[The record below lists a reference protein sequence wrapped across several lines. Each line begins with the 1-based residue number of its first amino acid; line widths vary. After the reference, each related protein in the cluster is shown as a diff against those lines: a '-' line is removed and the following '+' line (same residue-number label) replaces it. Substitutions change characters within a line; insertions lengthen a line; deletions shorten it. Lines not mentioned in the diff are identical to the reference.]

1 MNRTLRKS
9 LVAAVA
15 GGAMLAVPALAS
27 AAVTGAGSSFAATA
41 YTSWCQDSGL
51 CSYTSKGSSGGIN
64 DLING
69 VVDWAGSDAPLTP
82 DQAAALS
89 SKRGGAKPLYFP
101 TFIGAITVPTHIDGV
116 SKGINIDGKV
126 LADVFRGAI
135 TNWSDARIRSANRG
149 VTLPNAPITL
159 CVRSDGSG
167 TSYGFTSYLSKVNR
181 SFTSSIGASQ
191 TPNWPSSGVTVVK
204 GARNPG
210 VAACVKANRNS
221 IGYVDIS
228 DARDAGLTPFFS
240 KIGKSE
246 VVKVRQKNGRTKKVR
261 KTVFILP
268 SRGSAQK
275 AGNLK
280 KIKPDLT
287 VSLTASP
294 AKGAYPITITT
305 WIVTYNN
312 YSAAGKAGS
321 LAGVKRVLGYAYATS
336 TQKSLV
342 SLRFTP
348 LSAPLLAAGKA
359 QIKKLK

>member
-27 AAVTGAGSSFAATA
+27 AATTGAGSSFAATA

-82 DQAAALS
+82 EQSAALA
-89 SKRGGAKPLYFP
+89 SKRGGATPLYFP
-101 TFIGAITVPTHIDGV
+101 TFLGAITVPTHIDGI

-135 TNWSDARIRSANRG
+135 TNWSDARIRKANPG
-149 VTLPNAPITL
+149 VKFPNAPITL

-167 TSYGFTSYLSKVNR
+167 TSYGFTNYLSKVNP
-181 SFTSSIGASQ
+181 SFNSSIGASQ
-191 TPNWPSSGVTVVK
+191 TPNWPTSGVVK
-204 GARNPG
+204 GPRNPG
-210 VAACVKANRNS
+210 VAACIKANSNS

-228 DARDAGLTPFFS
+228 DARDAGLTGVFS

-246 VVKVRQKNGRTKKVR
+246 VVKVGKKNVR
-261 KTVFILP
+261 KTVYILP

-275 AGNLK
+275 AGNLT

-294 AKGAYPITITT
+294 AKGAYPITIAT

-312 YSAAGKAGS
+312 YGAAGKAGS
-321 LAGVKRVLGYAYATS
+321 LADVKQVLNYAYSAS
-336 TQKSLV
+336 AQAGLV
-342 SLRFTP
+342 NLRFTP